1 MFLELT
7 GINYLKVFDTTITLK
22 YNNRKEGE
30 SYLHKIY
37 FYRAKDG
44 SKPVADYIRELKSK
58 FDKDSRIKLSKIQD
72 YINALSEYGLQLKEP
87 YIKHLD
93 GEIWELRPLRDRI
106 LFVAW
111 HKGSF
116 VLLHQFMK
124 KTEKTPAREIEK
136 AKRELAD
143 LIERGVENE

>member
-1 MFLELT
+1 MH
-7 GINYLKVFDTTITLK
+7 D
-22 YNNRKEGE
+22 
-30 SYLHKIY
+30 IY
-37 FYRAKDG
+37 FYKDRNGNEPVKEYLAELVAK
-44 SKPVADYIRELKSK
+44 K
-58 FDKDSRIKLSKIQD
+58 DKDSRIKLNKIRD
-72 YINALSEYGLQLKEP
+72 YMKTLSVYGTQAGEP

-111 HKGSF
+111 VNGSY

-124 KTEKTPAREIEK
+124 KTQKTPAREIEK

-143 LIERGVENE
+143 IVERGIDYEQEE

>member
-1 MFLELT
+1 MH
-7 GINYLKVFDTTITLK
+7 D
-22 YNNRKEGE
+22 
-30 SYLHKIY
+30 IY
-37 FYRAKDG
+37 FYKDRNGNEPVKEYLAELAAK
-44 SKPVADYIRELKSK
+44 K
-58 FDKDSRIKLSKIQD
+58 DKDSRIKLNKIRD
-72 YINALSEYGLQLKEP
+72 YMKTLSVYGTQAGEP

-111 HKGSF
+111 VNGSY

-124 KTEKTPAREIEK
+124 KTQKTPAREIEK

-143 LIERGVENE
+143 IVERGIDYEQEV